1 MSHFQIIYGQIP
13 KLMDLIDLSN
23 GTHVNKGIE
32 NFMEHI
38 KYMQQYV
45 KKTLWET
52 NESYN
57 IKGDHHRI
65 VIEF

>member
-13 KLMDLIDLSN
+13 KLMDLLVLSN
-23 GTHVNKGIE
+23 GTCVNKGIE

-45 KKTLWET
+45 KQTLWET

-57 IKGDHHRI
+57 IKGDHHRR

>member
-13 KLMDLIDLSN
+13 KLMDLVDLSN
-23 GTHVNKGIE
+23 ETRVNKGIE

-45 KKTLWET
+45 KKTLWGT
-52 NESYN
+52 NES
-57 IKGDHHRI
+57 
-65 VIEF
+65 

>member
-1 MSHFQIIYGQIP
+1 MPHFQIIYGQIQ
-13 KLMDLIDLSN
+13 KLMDLLDLSN
-23 GTHVNKGIE
+23 ETHVNKGIE
-32 NFMEHI
+32 NFMEHN

-45 KKTLWET
+45 KQTLWDT

-57 IKGDHHRI
+57 TKGDHHRR

>member
-13 KLMDLIDLSN
+13 KLMELLDPSN

-45 KKTLWET
+45 KQTLWET
-52 NESYN
+52 NESYS
-57 IKGDHHRI
+57 IKGVHHRR

>member
-13 KLMDLIDLSN
+13 KLMDLLDLSN
-23 GTHVNKGIE
+23 GTHVKKGIE

-38 KYMQQYV
+38 KYMQKYV
-45 KKTLWET
+45 KQTLWET

-57 IKGDHHRI
+57 IKGDHHRR

>member
-13 KLMDLIDLSN
+13 KLMDLLDLSN
-23 GTHVNKGIE
+23 GIHVNKGIE
-32 NFMEHI
+32 NFIGHI
-38 KYMQQYV
+38 KYMQLYV
-45 KKTLWET
+45 KQTLWET

-57 IKGDHHRI
+57 IKGDHHKR